1 MNPCMMR
8 RLSRLPLAALL
19 LLAVSGCFGEDAEQ
33 MLETAKFEELQRN
46 EAHAREIYERILTTH
61 PDSPQAREART
72 RLDQLDQDSPE
83 AP

>member
-1 MNPCMMR
+1 MNPSMMR
-8 RLSRLPLAALL
+8 RLCWLPLTALL
-19 LLAVSGCFGEDAEQ
+19 ILGVQGCFGEDAEQ

-46 EAHAREIYERILTTH
+46 QAHAREIYERILTTH
-61 PDSPQAREART
+61 PDSPQAREARN